1 MAGGSELTALARQ
14 LARDTRRPRRRHRA
28 RTRPI
33 VTTSVAAVMEAPGRI
48 ALRES
53 AVPDPEPGAVV
64 LAVHLS
70 GICGTDKHTFR
81 GESKQ
86 YAGTKHERD
95 LEYPLICG
103 HENVGT
109 VTAVGGRGVRQR
121 REARCRVGDR
131 IVPGANV
138 PCGRCYYCAN
148 DFPYYF
154 CQDLEDYGNS
164 LNLSRPPGPVR
175 RLVPVHVPPAGNAA
189 VPGSRRAPG
198 RGRRSDRGD
207 GGDARRRHGP
217 RRSSG
222 CRAGAR
228 SGFAVAVL
236 GVGPLGLCHLVKS
249 RMLGAGFVA
258 ATDLLTG
265 RLERAAAF
273 GVDLALDAAS
283 TDADER
289 VAAILDATDGRGVDV
304 ALDCSGVPATFTEA
318 LRVVRTGGVVVEAGA
333 FVDMGPVQINP
344 NSDICTRNVSV
355 LGIGGE
361 TATEYEPS
369 MRLMAAN
376 LDRYPLRSI
385 VSHILPLDRA
395 QEAVLL
401 AQSGD
406 AMQVALDPR
415 LPLGIGA

>member
-1 MAGGSELTALARQ
+1 
-14 LARDTRRPRRRHRA
+14 
-28 RTRPI
+28 
-33 VTTSVAAVMEAPGRI
+33 MEEPGRI
-48 ALRES
+48 ALRAS
-53 AVPDPEPGAVV
+53 PVPDPARGAVV
-64 LAVHLS
+64 IAVHLS

-109 VTAVGGRGVRQR
+109 VTAVGGQVFATDGS
-121 REARCRVGDR
+121 EIRVGDR

-164 LNLSRPPGPVR
+164 LNLSRPPGLFGGWSQYMYLLPR
-175 RLVPVHVPPAGNAA
+175 TPLFRVPDALPDEVA
-189 VPGSRRAPG
+189 VMTEVMAVTHGVDTALALLG
-198 RGRRSDRGD
+198 LQ
-207 GGDARRRHGP
+207 GGT
-217 RRSSG
+217 
-222 CRAGAR
+222 R

-258 ATDLLTG
+258 ASDLLTG

-283 TDADER
+283 TSVDER
-289 VAAILDATDGRGVDV
+289 VATILGSTHGRGVDI

-344 NSDICTRNVSV
+344 NSDICSRNVSV

-361 TATEYEPS
+361 MATQYEPS
-369 MRLMAAN
+369 MRLMVAN
-376 LDRYPLRSI
+376 LDRYPIRKI

-401 AQSGD
+401 AQSGE

-415 LPLGIGA
+415 LPLGNGISRNRMPGDPHD

>member
-1 MAGGSELTALARQ
+1 MK
-14 LARDTRRPRRRHRA
+14 
-28 RTRPI
+28 
-33 VTTSVAAVMEAPGRI
+33 TSFAAVMEEPGRI
-48 ALRES
+48 ALRQS
-53 AVPDPEPGAVV
+53 HVPDPEDGAVV
-64 LAVHLS
+64 IAVHLS

-95 LEYPLICG
+95 LEYPLTCG

-109 VTAVGGRGVRQR
+109 VTAVGGQVFANDGS
-121 REARCRVGDR
+121 EIKVGDR
-131 IVPGANV
+131 LVPGANV

-154 CQDLEDYGNS
+154 CEDLEDYGNS
-164 LNLSRPPGPVR
+164 LNLSRPPGLFGGWAEYMYLLPGTPLFR
-175 RLVPVHVPPAGNAA
+175 VPDALPDEVA
-189 VPGSRRAPG
+189 VITEVMAVT
-198 RGRRSDRGD
+198 
-207 GGDARRRHGP
+207 HGVDTALTLL
-217 RRSSG
+217 G
-222 CRAGAR
+222 LQGGAR

-273 GVDLALDAAS
+273 GVDLALEAGS
-283 TDADER
+283 TDIDER
-289 VAAILDATDGRGVDV
+289 VASILDATNGRGVDI

-318 LRVVRTGGVVVEAGA
+318 LRVVRTGGVIVEAGA

-344 NSDICTRNVSV
+344 NSDICSRNVSV
-355 LGIGGE
+355 LGVGGE
-361 TATEYEPS
+361 RATEYEPS
-369 MRLMAAN
+369 MRLMVAN
-376 LDRYPLRSI
+376 LDRYPLRRI

-395 QEAVLL
+395 QDAVLL
-401 AQSGD
+401 AQSGE

-415 LPLGIGA
+415 LPLGNGIL

>member
-1 MAGGSELTALARQ
+1 V
-14 LARDTRRPRRRHRA
+14 
-28 RTRPI
+28 
-33 VTTSVAAVMEAPGRI
+33 VTTSVAAVMEEPGRI

-53 AVPDPEPGAVV
+53 PVPEPEPGAVV
-64 LAVHLS
+64 IAIHLS

-81 GESKQ
+81 GESRQ

-95 LEYPLICG
+95 LDYPLICG

-109 VTAVGGRGVRQR
+109 VTAVGGEVFASDGSPLK
-121 REARCRVGDR
+121 VGDR
-131 IVPGANV
+131 VVPGANV

-164 LNLSRPPGPVR
+164 LNLSRPPGLFGGWSQYMYLLPGTPLFR
-175 RLVPVHVPPAGNAA
+175 VPDALPDEVA
-189 VPGSRRAPG
+189 VITEVMAVT
-198 RGRRSDRGD
+198 
-207 GGDARRRHGP
+207 HGIDTALALL
-217 RRSSG
+217 G
-222 CRAGAR
+222 LQGGAR

-249 RMLGAGFVA
+249 RMLDAGFVA
-258 ATDLLTG
+258 ASDILRG

-283 TDADER
+283 TTADER
-289 VAAILDATDGRGVDV
+289 VAAIRDATDGRGVDI

-318 LRVVRTGGVVVEAGA
+318 LRVVRTGGVIVEAGA

-344 NSDICTRNVSV
+344 NSDICSRNVSV

-361 TATEYEPS
+361 MATQYEPS
-369 MRLMAAN
+369 MRLMVAN
-376 LDRYPLRSI
+376 LDRYPLRKI

-395 QEAVLL
+395 REAVLL
-401 AQSGD
+401 AQSGE

-415 LPLGIGA
+415 LPLGKGIR

>member
-1 MAGGSELTALARQ
+1 M
-14 LARDTRRPRRRHRA
+14 
-28 RTRPI
+28 
-33 VTTSVAAVMEAPGRI
+33 TTSVAAVMEEPGRI

-53 AVPDPEPGAVV
+53 PVPDPEPGAVI

-109 VTAVGGRGVRQR
+109 VTAVGGHVLASDGT
-121 REARCRVGDR
+121 EIKVGDR
-131 IVPGANV
+131 LVPGANV
-138 PCGRCYYCAN
+138 PCGRCYYCAT

-164 LNLSRPPGPVR
+164 LNLSRPPGLFGGWSQYMYLLPGTPLFR
-175 RLVPVHVPPAGNAA
+175 VPDALPGEVA
-189 VPGSRRAPG
+189 VLTEVMAVTHGVDTSLALLG
-198 RGRRSDRGD
+198 LQ
-207 GGDARRRHGP
+207 GGT
-217 RRSSG
+217 
-222 CRAGAR
+222 R

-258 ATDLLTG
+258 ATDLLAG

-273 GVDLALDAAS
+273 GVDLALDASS
-283 TDADER
+283 TDVDER
-289 VAAILDATDGRGVDV
+289 VATIMDATGGRGVDI
-304 ALDCSGVPATFTEA
+304 ALDCSGVPATFSEA

-333 FVDMGPVQINP
+333 FVDMGPVLINP
-344 NSDICTRNVSV
+344 NSDICSRNVSV

-361 TATEYEPS
+361 RATEYEPS

-376 LDRYPLRSI
+376 LDRYPLRTI

-395 QEAVLL
+395 RDAVML
-401 AQSGD
+401 AQSGE

-415 LPLGIGA
+415 LPLGALDHLDLTRAGAS

>member
-1 MAGGSELTALARQ
+1 M
-14 LARDTRRPRRRHRA
+14 
-28 RTRPI
+28 
-33 VTTSVAAVMEAPGRI
+33 TTSVAAVMEAPGRI

-53 AVPDPEPGAVV
+53 EVPDPERGAVV

-95 LEYPLICG
+95 IEYPLTCG

-109 VTAVGGRGVRQR
+109 VTAVGGQVFASDGG
-121 REARCRVGDR
+121 EIRVGDR

-138 PCGRCYYCAN
+138 PCGRCYFCAN

-154 CQDLEDYGNS
+154 CEDLEDSGNS
-164 LNLSRPPGPVR
+164 LNLSRPPGLFGGWSQYMYLLPGTPLFRVPDGLPDEVAVLTEVMAVTHGVDTALT
-175 RLVPVHVPPAGNAA
+175 LVGLQ
-189 VPGSRRAPG
+189 
-198 RGRRSDRGD
+198 
-207 GGDARRRHGP
+207 GGP
-217 RRSSG
+217 
-222 CRAGAR
+222 R
-228 SGFAVAVL
+228 SGFSVAVL

-258 ATDLLTG
+258 ATDALAG

-273 GVDLALDAAS
+273 GVDLALNAAS
-283 TDADER
+283 TSADER
-289 VAAILDATDGRGVDV
+289 VSAILDATDGRGVDI
-304 ALDCSGVPATFTEA
+304 ALDCSGVPATFVEA
-318 LRVVRTGGVVVEAGA
+318 LRVVRTGGVIVEAGA

-344 NSDICTRNVSV
+344 NSDICARNVSV
-355 LGIGGE
+355 IGVGGE
-361 TATEYEPS
+361 KATEYEPV
-369 MRLMAAN
+369 MRLMVAN
-376 LDRYPLRSI
+376 LDRYPLRTI

-395 QEAVLL
+395 QDAVLL

-415 LPLGIGA
+415 LPLRTGE